1 MRALIQRVKYA
12 RVNVDGVTVGSID
25 EGFLVLLGVKHSDTG
40 DEADLLCRKLVGMRI
55 FKDDAGKI
63 NKSLADISGSVLI
76 VPQFTLYANCVHGN
90 RPDFL
95 ASAKPDI
102 AEPLFRYF
110 VDAVKQ
116 NSIPVQTGVFGADMK
131 VELFNDG
138 PFTVLLDTD
147 ELKGGRK

>member
-25 EGFLVLLGVKHSDTG
+25 EGFLVLLGVKHSDTR

-55 FKDDAGKI
+55 FKDAAGKI
-63 NKSLADISGSVLI
+63 NKSLADIAGSVLI